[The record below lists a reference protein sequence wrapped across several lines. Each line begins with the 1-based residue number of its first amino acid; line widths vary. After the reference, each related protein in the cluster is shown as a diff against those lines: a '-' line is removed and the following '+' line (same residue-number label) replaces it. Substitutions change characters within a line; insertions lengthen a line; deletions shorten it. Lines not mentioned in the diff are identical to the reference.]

1 MVFSLL
7 QSLREEEKMGEV
19 CPSAELV
26 YRQYD
31 KDKKTKF
38 LIDWFK
44 AELALRDEYAQKI
57 HGQHKDAFLEK
68 HQDHVE
74 KLAGLWRD
82 QRLAVSMSAVV

>member
-1 MVFSLL
+1 
-7 QSLREEEKMGEV
+7 
-19 CPSAELV
+19 
-26 YRQYD
+26 
-31 KDKKTKF
+31 